1 MKNILFICT
10 GNFYR
15 SVFAEV
21 YMNHLCSLL
30 KLDSKSFSRGF
41 DICAADTVADIYG
54 EVSPY
59 TIERL
64 KLHSIEHNLENHKR
78 EMVCQKD
85 IDYADMIV
93 VLDKEEHTPFMKSFD
108 FSKKN
113 LVYLEVKDIF
123 DWTPKQTLDFIENEC
138 QKISW
143 DLWKEQYE

>member
-1 MKNILFICT
+1 
-10 GNFYR
+10 
-15 SVFAEV
+15 
-21 YMNHLCSLL
+21 
-30 KLDSKSFSRGF
+30 
-41 DICAADTVADIYG
+41 
-54 EVSPY
+54 
-59 TIERL
+59 
-64 KLHSIEHNLENHKR
+64 
-78 EMVCQKD
+78 
-85 IDYADMIV
+85 MIV